1 MKIKLDYDYHIKNN
15 PELLGELRRISIKHG
30 ELTENQWSSRAGAID
45 LVSILEIIGVFAGLK
60 ILDGFVEGL
69 VGKDM
74 FVELGAKCRKGMYA
88 LADKMSDYLVD
99 LYTNII
105 EKNKNRYGAFVLI
118 EYINDFTLYIVL
130 NNKKM
135 TKNLIESIPETIA
148 LAIIICANI
157 KFEMESPRVIQL
169 YPSFDSDTWDY
180 ILMPTT
186 RAFGQYIDRYFDI
199 KERKIKQISSRKEFL
214 EKFKPDDKD
223 DFKFLISA
231 NRDDDF
237 SKFDEL

>member
-1 MKIKLDYDYHIKNN
+1 MRIQLEYDYHIKNN
-15 PELLGELRRISIKHG
+15 PELLGDLRRISKKHG
-30 ELTENQWSSRAGAID
+30 ELTEKQWGSRAGAID
-45 LVSILEIIGVFAGLK
+45 LVSILEIVGVFTGLK

-69 VGKDM
+69 VGKDI
-74 FVELGAKCRKGMYA
+74 FVELGTKCRKGMYT
-88 LADKMSDYLVD
+88 LADKMRDYLID
-99 LYTNII
+99 LYKNII
-105 EKNKNRYGAFVLI
+105 EKNKNRYGAFVII
-118 EYINDFTLYIVL
+118 EYINEFTLYIVL

-148 LAIIICANI
+148 LALIICANI
-157 KFEMESPRVIQL
+157 KYENESPRVIQL
-169 YPSFDSDTWDY
+169 YPNFDSDTWNY

-186 RAFGQYIDRYFDI
+186 KSFGQYIDRYFDI
-199 KERKIKQISSRKEFL
+199 KEKKIKQISSRREFL

-231 NRDDDF
+231 NRDDVL